1 MKSDISNMVLFFRS
15 LSTFIDGIVTG
26 DVKRLIRH
34 LNPNSGDDDDDD
46 DDAAAANMVKPDAKV
61 GQFTFADAEREV

>member
-15 LSTFIDGIVTG
+15 LSTFIDGIVTE

-34 LNPNSGDDDDDD
+34 LNPNSGDDDDD